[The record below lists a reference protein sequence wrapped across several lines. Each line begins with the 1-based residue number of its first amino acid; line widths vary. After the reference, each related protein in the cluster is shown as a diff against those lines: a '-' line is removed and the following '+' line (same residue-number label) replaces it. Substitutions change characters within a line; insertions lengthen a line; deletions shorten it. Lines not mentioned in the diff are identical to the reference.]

1 MRARTAAWAMV
12 GLAVACTVAHG
23 WLLSARGVPLLSALA
38 VDDAFP
44 VVPVAMV
51 VCVCMGAVIVSRFPR
66 HRIGWL
72 LLLQVGVGVGLVA
85 GQVAQLAS
93 TSGSPVGQY
102 IAGWAALTSRVF
114 GVPWALSCLA
124 LVFLLVP
131 NGRLLSP
138 RWRVVLWLVG
148 AGYGLTLIS
157 LGLVGPVRIIQDAA
171 VPEWLRTLFEIAQ
184 VGIML
189 LLLPA
194 LACLLLRARRATG
207 VERRQLFWVL
217 AGAGALALGTATYVG
232 YIFLPGPAGTGLVW
246 AELLFHA
253 GYMAVP
259 VCAGVAVL
267 KYHLYD
273 VDLVLSRAVRL
284 AAMTAL
290 VIGGYV
296 VAVTVIDTAAARL
309 VPAQWRGVGTSL
321 IAFVVVVLALQPLQR
336 WLRVLADRVVY
347 GSRAASY
354 QALASVIRGLPGYR
368 GPRDLLRQVA
378 DAAAAAC
385 NGTATAR
392 LLLPAGRDFSVTSP
406 GDTAA
411 RAGTGSVAS
420 RAWPIVH
427 AGQTVG
433 RLEVVP
439 GEGRLIKTQLD
450 LLDSFAGQAG
460 LAFHNAGLQAEL
472 AARAEA
478 IEADTAALAES
489 RRRLVQVAYAERDRL
504 SATIQRDVMVH
515 LRGLVDG
522 MQGVRL
528 LLPDRPDKA
537 ADRLER
543 ARADVNT
550 ALDELRTLT
559 RGVYPAVL
567 ARRGLT
573 AAIRSAISQTAGVAQ
588 LRTYGPVDQLPE
600 HLAATAYF
608 ATIESLRDL
617 TGPRQAAL
625 AVEGSQL
632 GIEVIGG
639 PRPEM
644 STRGV
649 RDRVEA
655 VGGSIESEEWDGRR
669 RLLISLP
676 LEAPIPARLGSD
688 AGSS

>member
-1 MRARTAAWAMV
+1 MCSRAAWAMV
-12 GLAVACTVAHG
+12 GLAVACAVAQG
-23 WLLSARGVPLLSALA
+23 WLLWARGVPLLSALA

-44 VVPVAMV
+44 VVTAAMV
-51 VCVCMGAVIVSRFPR
+51 VCVCMGAVIASRFPR

-93 TSGSPVGQY
+93 TSGSPLGQY
-102 IAGWAALTSRVF
+102 LAGWAALTSRVF

-138 RWRVVLWLVG
+138 RWRVVSWLVG

-171 VPEWLRTLFEIAQ
+171 VPEWLRTWFETAQ

-194 LACLLLRARRATG
+194 VACLLLRARRATG
-207 VERRQLFWVL
+207 LERRQLVWVL
-217 AGAGALALGTATYVG
+217 AGAATLALGTATYVG

-309 VPAQWRGVGTSL
+309 VPARWRGVGTSL

-354 QALASVIRGLPGYR
+354 QVLASVIRGLPGYR
-368 GPRDLLRQVA
+368 GPQDLLRQVA

-385 NGTATAR
+385 NGTATAQ

-411 RAGTGSVAS
+411 RAGTGSVGS

-460 LAFHNAGLQAEL
+460 LAFHNAWLQAEL

-489 RRRLVQVAYAERDRL
+489 WRRLVKVAYAERDRL

-515 LRGLVDG
+515 LRGLGDG
-522 MQGVRL
+522 VQGVRL

-537 ADRLER
+537 AGRLER
-543 ARADVNT
+543 ARTDVNT

-573 AAIRSAISQTAGVAQ
+573 AAIRSAISQTGGVAQ
-588 LRTYGPVDQLPE
+588 LVTYGPVDQLPE

-608 ATIESLRDL
+608 ATIEGLRDL
-617 TGPRQAAL
+617 AGTRQAAL
-625 AVEGSQL
+625 AIEESRL
-632 GIEVIGG
+632 RIEVSGAA
-639 PRPEM
+639 RPQT
-644 STRGV
+644 SLQGV

-655 VGGSIESEEWDGRR
+655 AGGTTQFDEVDGLR
-669 RLLISLP
+669 RLVISLP
-676 LEAPIPARLGSD
+676 LRALIATRPESD
-688 AGSS
+688 AGSP

>member
-1 MRARTAAWAMV
+1 MRARTVAWAMV
-12 GLAVACTVAHG
+12 GLAVACAVAHG
-23 WLLSARGVPLLSALA
+23 WLLWARGVPLLSALA

-44 VVPVAMV
+44 VVTAAMV

-93 TSGSPVGQY
+93 TSGSPLGQY
-102 IAGWAALTSRVF
+102 LAGWAALTSRVF

-148 AGYGLTLIS
+148 AGYGLTVIS

-171 VPEWLRTLFEIAQ
+171 VPDWLRTWFEIAQ

-194 LACLLLRARRATG
+194 VACLLLRARRATG
-207 VERRQLFWVL
+207 LERRQLYWVL
-217 AGAGALALGTATYVG
+217 AGAAALALGTATYVG
-232 YIFLPGPAGTGLVW
+232 YIFLPGPAGSGLVW

-290 VIGGYV
+290 VIAGYV
-296 VAVTVIDTAAARL
+296 VAVTLIDTAAARL
-309 VPAQWRGVGTSL
+309 IPARWRGVGTSL
-321 IAFVVVVLALQPLQR
+321 IAFVVVVLALQPLQHR
-336 WLRVLADRVVY
+336 LRVLADRVVY
-347 GSRAASY
+347 GSRAANY
-354 QALASVIRGLPGYR
+354 HALASMIRGLPGYR
-368 GPRDLLRQVA
+368 GPQDLLRQVA

-392 LLLPAGRDFSVTSP
+392 LLLPAGRDFSVTSS

-411 RAGTGSVAS
+411 MSGTGSLAS

-439 GEGRLIKTQLD
+439 GEGRLIKTQLE
-450 LLDSFAGQAG
+450 LLDTFADQAG
-460 LAFHNAGLQAEL
+460 LAFHNAWLHAEL

-478 IEADTAALAES
+478 IEAHTAALAES

-522 MQGVRL
+522 VQGVRL

-537 ADRLER
+537 AGRLER

-573 AAIRSAISQTAGVAQ
+573 AAIRSAISQTGGVTQ

-639 PRPEM
+639 PRPKM
-644 STRGV
+644 SMRGV

-655 VGGSIESEEWDGRR
+655 VGGSIESEECDGRR

-676 LEAPIPARLGSD
+676 LEAPIPNRLGSD

>member
-1 MRARTAAWAMV
+1 MV
-12 GLAVACTVAHG
+12 GLAVVCAVAQG
-23 WLLSARGVPLLSALA
+23 WLLWARGVPLLSALA

-44 VVPVAMV
+44 VVTAAMV

-93 TSGSPVGQY
+93 TFGSPVGQY
-102 IAGWAALTSRVF
+102 LAGWAALTSRVF

-131 NGRLLSP
+131 DGRLLSP
-138 RWRVVLWLVG
+138 RWGIVLWLVG

-171 VPEWLRTLFEIAQ
+171 VPEWLRTWFEIAQ

-194 LACLLLRARRATG
+194 VACLLLRARRATG
-207 VERRQLFWVL
+207 VERRQLVWVL
-217 AGAGALALGTATYVG
+217 AGAAALALGTATYVG
-232 YIFLPGPAGTGLVW
+232 YIFLPGPAGPGLVW
-246 AELLFHA
+246 TELLFHA

-309 VPAQWRGVGTSL
+309 VPAGWRGVGTSL

-368 GPRDLLRQVA
+368 GLQDLLRQVA

-385 NGTATAR
+385 NGTATAQ
-392 LLLPAGRDFSVTSP
+392 LLLPAGRDFSVTSR

-411 RAGTGSVAS
+411 RAGTGSVGS

-450 LLDSFAGQAG
+450 VLDSFAGQAG
-460 LAFHNAGLQAEL
+460 LAFHNAWLQAEL

-489 RRRLVQVAYAERDRL
+489 RRRLVKVAYAERDRL

-515 LRGLVDG
+515 LRGLGDG
-522 MQGVRL
+522 VQGVRL

-537 ADRLER
+537 AGRLER
-543 ARADVNT
+543 ARTDVNT

-573 AAIRSAISQTAGVAQ
+573 AAIRSAISQTGGVAQ
-588 LRTYGPVDQLPE
+588 LVTYGPVDQLPE

-608 ATIESLRDL
+608 ATIEGLRDL
-617 TGPRQAAL
+617 AGTRQAAL
-625 AVEGSQL
+625 AIEESRL
-632 GIEVIGG
+632 RIEVSGAA
-639 PRPEM
+639 RPQT
-644 STRGV
+644 SLQGV

-655 VGGSIESEEWDGRR
+655 AGGTTQFDEVDGLR
-669 RLLISLP
+669 RLVISLP
-676 LEAPIPARLGSD
+676 LRALIATRPESD
-688 AGSS
+688 AGSP